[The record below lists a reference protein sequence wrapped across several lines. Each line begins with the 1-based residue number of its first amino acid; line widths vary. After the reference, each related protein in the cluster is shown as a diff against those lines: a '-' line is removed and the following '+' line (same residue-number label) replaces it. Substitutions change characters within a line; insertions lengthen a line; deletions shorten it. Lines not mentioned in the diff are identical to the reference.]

1 MVKNGR
7 ACEFG
12 IFIAWAEGMAPTTF
26 YITIN
31 IKTTQG
37 YECIGK
43 FQVGDNRRSAT
54 NIFRQLKG
62 GQSVDETSLIQFDLM
77 ESSNGLPVNV
87 QMISCS
93 LEDVAENCRI
103 ITKELFRLINIDRF

>member
-1 MVKNGR
+1 MKQ
-7 ACEFG
+7 
-12 IFIAWAEGMAPTTF
+12 TTF

-31 IKTTQG
+31 LKTPQG

-43 FQVGDNRRSAT
+43 FFVGDNQESAT

-62 GQSVDETSLIQFDLM
+62 RKTVNEKSLLQFDLM
-77 ESSNGLPVNV
+77 ESKDGLPLNV

-103 ITKELFRLINIDRF
+103 ITRELFRLINMEEI